1 MASDPSIRASDRER
15 DRTARLLSEHHAA
28 GRLDGDEFAERL
40 DRVYAAKT
48 VDDLDALTADLP
60 AIDLYPLPSASLP
73 RHRVASS
80 GLPSASVFSGSGG
93 PGGPGG
99 SGRLW
104 SGRVPAGPAVLW
116 GSWSAV
122 MAVCLTLWLISGN
135 PWPLLW
141 AAAVGVAIGG
151 QRVTRRALGHGEA
164 LRAGQPRA
172 RPELGEPPQEPAEDR
187 DREG

>member
-73 RHRVASS
+73 RHRVGSG
-80 GLPSASVFSGSGG
+80 GLPSASVISGAGGAAGSGG
-93 PGGPGG
+93 I
-99 SGRLW
+99 W
-104 SGRVPAGPAVLW
+104 AGRVPSGPVVLW

-122 MAVCLTLWLISGN
+122 MAVCLTLWVISGN

-141 AAAVGVAIGG
+141 AAAVGVVIGG
-151 QRVTRRALGHGEA
+151 QRVARRALGHG
-164 LRAGQPRA
+164 GG
-172 RPELGEPPQEPAEDR
+172 RPELGQSPQEPAEDQ
-187 DREG
+187 DRED